1 MLKRW
6 LMALPMLVLLSAALM
21 SAWAL
26 VRAQIWQSQTRDF
39 LDYWVA
45 EGKKDSDFAVTKEDW
60 LLTLA
65 GANNALE
72 GMPASP
78 ELQVMRAR
86 VLDRGVA
93 NGWSLDDNGQALE
106 LAAWQQAV
114 LSRPGWPYSWY
125 DYAAA
130 RSQRSL
136 IDPAFESALLRADQ
150 LGPWEQTVLVGV
162 AGLGRYYQR
171 WLSAAANERMKASFD
186 RLKKQYPRQAQQLEK
201 QYPTP
206 AA

>member
-6 LMALPMLVLLSAALM
+6 LMVLPMLGLLLWALI
-21 SAWAL
+21 SAWTL
-26 VRAQIWQSQTRDF
+26 LRAQIWQSQTQVF

-45 EGKKDSDFAVTKEDW
+45 EDKKDTDFTVTKEDW

-65 GANNALE
+65 GADNALASV
-72 GMPASP
+72 PSSP

-93 NGWSLDDNGQALE
+93 NGWSVNDNGQPLE

-114 LSRPGWPYSWY
+114 LSRPGWPYSWH

-136 IDPAFESALLRADQ
+136 IDPMFESALLRADQ
-150 LGPWEQTVLVGV
+150 LGPWEPEVLVGI

-171 WLSAAANERMKASFD
+171 WLSTTTNNRMRTGFD
-186 RLKKQYPRQAQQLEK
+186 RLKKQYPRQAQQLEQ
-201 QYPTP
+201 QYQPPP
-206 AA
+206 A